1 MTTYYSTV
9 SDVFCILI
17 QLISCNNT
25 NESNLTVQLEVGS
38 FFERE
43 WGTPTW
49 FLIYTTG
56 SMGATLL
63 SACVHPNTISVGS
76 SGAAVALLGAK
87 CSEVLCKAREEIF
100 SVQDKLGHG
109 T

>member
-1 MTTYYSTV
+1 MVSNVYYV
-9 SDVFCILI
+9 LI
-17 QLISCNNT
+17 NSICSINAYL
-25 NESNLTVQLEVGS
+25 SNLTVQLEVGS

-76 SGAAVALLGAK
+76 SGAAMALLGAK
-87 CSEVLCKAREEIF
+87 CSEVLCKAREEVF
-100 SVQDKLGHG
+100 SIQDKLGHG
-109 T
+109 M